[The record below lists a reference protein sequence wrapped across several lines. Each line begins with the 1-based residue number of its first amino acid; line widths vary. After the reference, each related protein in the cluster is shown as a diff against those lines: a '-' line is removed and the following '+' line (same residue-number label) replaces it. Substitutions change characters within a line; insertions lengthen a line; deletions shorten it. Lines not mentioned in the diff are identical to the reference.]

1 MPGRST
7 PYPGLS
13 GSSSPPR
20 ETLTVSP
27 PLLRVGG
34 ELTSAG
40 SRPVRVRPVAA
51 SAAAVERAAGAT
63 GRRLDAAVGERD
75 CAGADFRPLMAT
87 YSA

>member
-51 SAAAVERAAGAT
+51 IGSGGRARGRRYR
-63 GRRLDAAVGERD
+63 RRLDAAVGERD
-75 CAGADFRPLMAT
+75 CAGADSRPLMAA
-87 YSA
+87 YRA

>member
-13 GSSSPPR
+13 GSSPPR

-63 GRRLDAAVGERD
+63 GVASTP
-75 CAGADFRPLMAT
+75 PLVSV
-87 YSA
+87 SAPARIFGR